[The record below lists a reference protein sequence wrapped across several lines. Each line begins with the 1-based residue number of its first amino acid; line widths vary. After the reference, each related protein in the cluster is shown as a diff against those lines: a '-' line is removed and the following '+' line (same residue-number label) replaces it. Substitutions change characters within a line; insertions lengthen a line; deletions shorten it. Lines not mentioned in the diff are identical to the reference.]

1 MSPQHMF
8 PRRCS
13 HQLTNKLVATGEELR
28 LFLTSTVPAGTL
40 PSWNKKE
47 GLAQFRPAVRISK
60 GDSEHLTLK
69 FSVNQVLLAYG

>member
-28 LFLTSTVPAGTL
+28 LFLTSTIPASTL
-40 PSWNKKE
+40 PSGNKKE
-47 GLAQFRPAVRISK
+47 GLAQFRPTVRISK